1 MLKSRELLE
10 QNLIKPT
17 LEVKRRRGVV
27 KDIKNYLSEK
37 YSIFDGSIQSW
48 ITNPADELKGIDDRL
63 LCLFTEQIY
72 QKTGDLNINPEE
84 FYTETEIKSARQFS
98 GKLLIEDEVKFPLH
112 FEYALQNSRDAW
124 VVMMDIKTVVGLLK
138 SRKLHW
144 NPEAQREATR
154 KIVNGQIIEEATVYM
169 ENVHEMKKL
178 LKENKLEQ
186 TQLIFNV
193 VLGTAGDELDEVVYD
208 KNTHELTVNDG
219 IINITDGY
227 HRILAA
233 QMALAEQPNID
244 FQFEVKILNMTVPR
258 SAEYLAQI
266 SKGQK
271 ISEVKRR
278 SMSKETNAD
287 IIVNDLQTKSVL
299 REKISKKEGLSA
311 NEIVT
316 YNTLVKSIEKNFN
329 LEKTIDRVE
338 VSEYLQEFFEI
349 LFAYYEDEF
358 INNYP
363 TSKKSTMLVENLTF
377 SGLIILASKMK
388 EKGVSPSKINK
399 YIRDIDFS
407 KDNSLW
413 KDLDILDNKKR
424 LSKNAKTGIEK
435 LFSEIEV

>member
-37 YSIFDGSIQSW
+37 YSIFDGSVQSW
-48 ITNPADELKGIDDRL
+48 ITNPADELKGVDDRL

-84 FYTETEIKSARQFS
+84 FFTEPEIKSARQFS
-98 GKLLIEDEVKFPLH
+98 GKSFIENEIKFPLH

-154 KIVNGQIIEEATVYM
+154 KIINGQIIEEATVYM
-169 ENVHEMKKL
+169 ENVHDMKKL
-178 LKENKLEQ
+178 LKDHKLEQ

-193 VLGTAGDELDEVVYD
+193 VLGTAGDMDEVVYD

-266 SKGQK
+266 SKGQR

-278 SMSKETNAD
+278 SMSKETNVD
-287 IIVNDLQTKSVL
+287 IIISDLQTKSVL
-299 REKISKKEGLSA
+299 RERISKREGLST
-311 NEIVT
+311 NELVT
-316 YNTLVKSIEKNFN
+316 YNTLLKSIDKYFDI
-329 LEKTIDRVE
+329 EKTIDRVE

-349 LFAYYEDEF
+349 LFAYYEDDF
-358 INNYP
+358 INNFP
-363 TSKKSTMLVENLTF
+363 ESKKSSMLVENLTF
-377 SGLIILASKMK
+377 GGYILLASKMR
-388 EKGVSPSKINK
+388 EKGISPSKVNK

-407 KDNSLW
+407 KNNQLW
-413 KDLDILDNKKR
+413 RDLDILDNKKR
-424 LSKNAKTGIEK
+424 LAKNAKSGIEK
-435 LFSEIEV
+435 LFLEIEV

>member
-27 KDIKNYLSEK
+27 KDIKNYLADK

-48 ITNPADELKGIDDRL
+48 ITNPDELKGIDDRL

-72 QKTGDLNINPEE
+72 QKTGDPNINPEE
-84 FYTETEIKSARQFS
+84 FYTATEIKSARQFS

-154 KIVNGQIIEEATVYM
+154 KVVNGQIVEEATVYM

-178 LKENKLEQ
+178 LKEHKLEQ

-219 IINITDGY
+219 VINITDGY

-299 REKISKKEGLSA
+299 RDKISKKEGLSA
-311 NEIVT
+311 NELVT
-316 YNTLVKSIEKNFN
+316 YNTLVKSIEKNFS
-329 LEKTIDRVE
+329 LDKTIDRVE

-349 LFAYYEDEF
+349 LFAYHEDEF
-358 INNYP
+358 INNFP
-363 TSKKSTMLVENLTF
+363 ESKKSSMLVENLTF
-377 SGLIILASKMK
+377 GGFISLAAKMR
-388 EKGVSPSKINK
+388 EKGISPSKINN
-399 YIRDIDFS
+399 YLRNIDFS
-407 KDNSLW
+407 KDNNTLW
-413 KDLDILDNKKR
+413 IELDILDSKKR
-424 LSKNAKTGIEK
+424 LTRNAKSGIEK